1 MLGSTATM
9 AAAVKD
15 AVLSD
20 LLRLV
25 ADEATAGKLA
35 PVIQRLTEAL
45 TRAPESPQAWEPLD
59 ADLFGA
65 EAPPEVKSC
74 WVFALR
80 AGATFGSERHPNSH
94 QRSIALGGAALFE
107 VLRHGVWEQ
116 CPIDAGAGPEGRCIS
131 IPPDTWHRIVIGPET
146 LVCLSF
152 HTAPAAE
159 LIEETPVGD
168 DLSVTHRRLY
178 SE

>member
-1 MLGSTATM
+1 M
-9 AAAVKD
+9 AAAAKD
-15 AVLSD
+15 PVLSD

-25 ADEATAGKLA
+25 EDDATAGKLA
-35 PVIQRLTEAL
+35 PVLARLREAL
-45 TRAPESPQAWEPLD
+45 ARAPESPQAWEPLT

-65 EAPPEVKSC
+65 DAPPEIKSC

-94 QRSIALGGAALFE
+94 QRSIALRGAALFE
-107 VLRHGVWEQ
+107 VLDDGVWRQ
-116 CPIDAGAGPEGRCIS
+116 CPIDADAAPDGRCVSIS
-131 IPPDTWHRIVIGPET
+131 PNTWHRIVIGPET
-146 LVCLSF
+146 LVSLSF
-152 HTAPAAE
+152 HTVPAAE

-168 DLSVTHRRLY
+168 DLAVTQRRLY

>member
-1 MLGSTATM
+1 M
-9 AAAVKD
+9 AAAVD
-15 AVLSD
+15 DPVLSD

-35 PVIQRLTEAL
+35 PVFARLKEAL
-45 TRAPESPQAWEPLD
+45 ARAPESPQAWEPLD
-59 ADLFGA
+59 DLFGA
-65 EAPPEVKSC
+65 DAPPEIKSC

-80 AGATFGSERHPNSH
+80 GGARFGSERHPNSH
-94 QRSIALGGAALFE
+94 QRSIALSGAALFE
-107 VLRHGVWEQ
+107 VLRDGVWQQ
-116 CPIDAGAGPEGRCIS
+116 CPIDAGAGPEGRCVS
-131 IPPDTWHRIVIGPET
+131 IPPDIWHRIVIGPET
-146 LVCLSF
+146 LVSLSF
-152 HTAPAAE
+152 HTVPAAE